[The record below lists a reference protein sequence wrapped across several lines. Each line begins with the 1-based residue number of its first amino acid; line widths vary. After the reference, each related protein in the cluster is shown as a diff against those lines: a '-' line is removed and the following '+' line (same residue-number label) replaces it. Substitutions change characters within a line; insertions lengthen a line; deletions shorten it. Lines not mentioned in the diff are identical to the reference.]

1 MARDRYGAG
10 MAEDQATREE
20 EAFIL
25 GRTPFDTGAIRAF
38 AEQMID
44 AMRHRPE
51 TATDERSA

>member
-1 MARDRYGAG
+1 MARCRYGAR
-10 MAEDQATREE
+10 MAEEHAINEE

-44 AMRHRPE
+44 AMRQRPE
-51 TATDERSA
+51 AARDERSA